1 MSLKIGQVNLIDF
14 GEGLAAFNIM
24 YTADDAFKKNPPSE
38 FRIAVYA
45 GKKKLSA
52 CSWHK
57 PSEKSA
63 QYSGDDSTV
72 QGYTNQKKI
81 SSGPNKGLGPNE
93 RAVNMYYASS
103 VSEDRASQAA
113 YGAGS
118 GGVHTIIAIAMDAT
132 KNAMKIVDA
141 RVITC
146 GKPSGLIDNQG
157 TGFKTLGLNGVN
169 DVIIM
174 KNEPHPE
181 ITDVGP
187 VVKISNNKE
196 GAPLP
201 GLVITQS
208 EGSQRPEVKEWGV
221 GEHKAT
227 NQRTIKF
234 DSHTLLTNFAFQ
246 IFPDSGAN
254 TATSVKIMNKDGT
267 VLGEGSGYSPVAA
280 GALPV
285 RHFIDLTDT
294 VTDEVTIEMIPQN
307 TSQGYASIWSCEFNK
322 AGEDTVYW
330 LYNGMPYPN
339 TAANRQST
347 SSLERKIDALVEIN
361 LKLIELLKQKLL

>member
-93 RAVNMYYASS
+93 RAVNMYYSSS
-103 VSEDRASQAA
+103 VSSDRASQAA

-118 GGVHTIIAIAMDAT
+118 GGVHTIIATATDAT
-132 KNAMKIVDA
+132 KKAMKIIDA

-146 GKPSGLIDNQG
+146 GKPSELRDNQG
-157 TGFKTLGLNGVN
+157 TSFLHENLNIKGVN

-174 KNEPHPE
+174 KNELHPE
-181 ITDVGP
+181 ITEVGP

-196 GAPLP
+196 GARLP

-208 EGSQRPEVKEWGV
+208 EGSQRNDVKEWGV

-267 VLGEGSGYSPVAA
+267 VLGQGSGYSPVAA

-294 VTDEVTIEMIPQN
+294 VTDEVTIELIPKN

-339 TAANRQST
+339 TAANRQS
-347 SSLERKIDALVEIN
+347 LERKIDALVEIN
-361 LKLIELLKQKLL
+361 LQLIELLKQKYLL

>member
-24 YTADDAFKKNPPSE
+24 YTADDAFKLNPPAE

-81 SSGPNKGLGPNE
+81 SSGPNKGLGPNQ
-93 RAVNMYYASS
+93 RAVNMYFASS
-103 VSEDRASQAA
+103 VSPDRALQAA

-118 GGVHTIIAIAMDAT
+118 GGVHTIIATATDAT
-132 KNAMKIVDA
+132 KNAMKIIDA

-146 GKPSGLIDNQG
+146 GKPSELVDNQG
-157 TGFKTLGLNGVN
+157 TGFKTLGINGVN
-169 DVIIM
+169 DVLII
-174 KNEPHPE
+174 KNELHPE
-181 ITDVGP
+181 IADVGP
-187 VVKISNNKE
+187 VVKISNSKE
-196 GAPLP
+196 GAEEA

-208 EGSQRPEVKEWGV
+208 EGSTRDEVREWGV

-234 DSHTLLTNFAFQ
+234 DSHTLITNFAFQ
-246 IFPDSGAN
+246 IFPDSGNN

-267 VLGEGSGYSPVAA
+267 VLGEGSGYEPNPA

-285 RHFIDLTDT
+285 RHFIDLKDT
-294 VTDEVTIEMIPQN
+294 VTDEVTIEMIPKN

-322 AGEDTVYW
+322 SGEDTVYW

-339 TAANRQST
+339 TAANRQS
-347 SSLERKIDALVEIN
+347 LERKIDALVELN
-361 LKLIELLKQKLL
+361 LQLIELLKQKLL